1 MIQAMVSKEG
11 MSAREALVNMMV
23 RCIAETGLKPAY
35 TMVRDLLV
43 RYQTTPT
50 PWRFRGRWQNVSPAS
65 WGDRSRIRV
74 SVGTGT
80 ADDQMKLGALQQVLG
95 IQQQIMQDPMNPLVD
110 YSKIYE
116 TVSGM
121 TDLADLG
128 ESEKFWYNPQS
139 ESGQQFQQ
147 AKNQQAEQQSQQAM
161 QQQQAEMQM
170 AQAQLACTA
179 ATGAG

>member
-1 MIQAMVSKEG
+1 
-11 MSAREALVNMMV
+11 MMV

-50 PWRFRGRWQNVSPAS
+50 PWRSVAMGNVSPAS

-128 ESEKFWYNPQS
+128 EAEKFWFNPQS

-170 AQAQLACTA
+170 AQALAAQQQLAQA
-179 ATGAG
+179 EQ

>member
-1 MIQAMVSKEG
+1 
-11 MSAREALVNMMV
+11 
-23 RCIAETGLKPAY
+23 
-35 TMVRDLLV
+35 
-43 RYQTTPT
+43 
-50 PWRFRGRWQNVSPAS
+50 
-65 WGDRSRIRV
+65 
-74 SVGTGT
+74 
-80 ADDQMKLGALQQVLG
+80 
-95 IQQQIMQDPMNPLVD
+95 MQDPMNPLVD

-128 ESEKFWYNPQS
+128 EAEKFWYNPQS

-170 AQAQLACTA
+170 AQAQLAA
-179 ATGAG
+179 QQQLAQAESIKANAQLENGRMKNEVEAVKANAANQIDQLEAQIKALKDSQDHRSQKSRATGTDRHRSHHQAGGSQGARPVTTAGG